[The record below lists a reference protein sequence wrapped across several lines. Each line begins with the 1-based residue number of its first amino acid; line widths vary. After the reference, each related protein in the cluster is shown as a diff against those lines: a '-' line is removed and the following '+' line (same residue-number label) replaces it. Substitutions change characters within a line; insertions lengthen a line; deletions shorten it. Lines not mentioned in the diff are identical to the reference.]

1 MIDQQFLMW
10 TTIVGFFAPIAIAFV
25 QQEPW
30 SQILRA
36 TVMFL
41 MCIIIGLGNCYF
53 QGKLYLE
60 DINAIITSVL
70 LIMVTAIAT
79 YKGLWQP
86 TNIAPRIE
94 HLTSGIHVEE
104 FHQKM
109 ALRAA

>member
-1 MIDQQFLMW
+1 MGYLRHPSPPRIGGYTQCNLSYLGTTRPDPGRFSIHRGTEVIDQQFLMW

-53 QGKLYLE
+53 QGKLHLE
-60 DINAIITSVL
+60 
-70 LIMVTAIAT
+70 
-79 YKGLWQP
+79 
-86 TNIAPRIE
+86 
-94 HLTSGIHVEE
+94 
-104 FHQKM
+104 
-109 ALRAA
+109 